1 MGGLLCWEWEK
12 AMALKSSDWAEFSIK
27 AEEAAN
33 RADDNISRDAYRK
46 LAESLRLVAEKHK
59 ALEVA
64 NHGPQP

>member
-1 MGGLLCWEWEK
+1 
-12 AMALKSSDWAEFSIK
+12 MALKSSDWAEFSVK

-33 RADDNISRDAYRK
+33 RAANNIYRDAYRK

-64 NHGPQP
+64 NHARRP

>member
-1 MGGLLCWEWEK
+1 
-12 AMALKSSDWAEFSIK
+12 MALRSSDWAAFSVK

-59 ALEVA
+59 ALEVGNPA
-64 NHGPQP
+64 AQP

>member
-1 MGGLLCWEWEK
+1 
-12 AMALKSSDWAEFSIK
+12 MALKSSDWAEFSVK

-33 RADDNISRDAYRK
+33 RADDNIYRDAYRK

-64 NHGPQP
+64 DHAPRP